1 MNQLYAE
8 AGVKRK
14 DDMTSMGI
22 RALLVIGIVVGILLM
37 LLGGVFGIAG
47 VVMVVILIYL
57 FPKLNVEYEYVFVD
71 GQLDFDRITGKA
83 KRKTLLRVDMEQVE
97 VVAPEGSHALDGFT
111 YVQYEKKDFTSRD
124 KASKPYVIIASVD
137 EKKYRISFEPSEK
150 MITMMKQKSPRKI
163 SQY

>member
-47 VVMVVILIYL
+47 VVLVVILIYL